1 MNQREIREF
10 GEWLQGIYGWRDA
23 YRIVQSLENSIRFKR
38 GEEISATLETN
49 QYWQAYQRVLAE
61 EERVAVSPTAEEL
74 AAFPKEKYVEFR
86 QKELLGATRPSY
98 AAREGSKWKRREV
111 DPETGFPLREEDKFW
126 EQVPIEDE
134 EGLATPNIEVINGF
148 NVIVRRDGDGNII
161 NMQVISP
168 VDEGG
173 PTAFQ
178 EMQFDLRKEELAFE
192 RQRTIEDEKERQAA
206 AFGRRVATPQDFSEK
221 IRQIQS
227 LAFEDAKAE
236 LLFNI
241 GEGPRNQFIRARL
254 NLEINPFIKPPR
266 LTPSEE
272 MAGLDAEEKR
282 YRKMLEDTKARED
295 LSDPVIQSQVSTLT
309 SILRNLGEQRV
320 EVSRGI
326 LAPFE
331 EGAELTGT
339 SPGAFRA
346 TAIRFAQN
354 PNSQEFANLSSEEN
368 IALFGAGESA
378 GFFDEAAPAK
388 EKTGIAPPS
397 IIQQFVP
404 ELKGQKFIPGTGTTP
419 GTIPKFPAALSGQ
432 QFGRLTPTQLET
444 IRGFQEFAGQLPV
457 DFEFQTAATIPKR
470 PTLGKR
476 QRPAFQVA

>member
-1 MNQREIREF
+1 MADHSDFIQFRNWAFQGGAQIEDIAELQSVPPLSGSPLLELYNQ
-10 GEWLQGIYGWRDA
+10 WVGIGKPSAPDLGISVKLLTQAGQPISRRD
-23 YRIVQSLENSIRFKR
+23 
-38 GEEISATLETN
+38 G
-49 QYWQAYQRVLAE
+49 QRVIPPSPFPATASVTGAQPPFRQLAPTATPPAPIGVPGVPAE
-61 EERVAVSPTAEEL
+61 EDGRGTVT
-74 AAFPKEKYVEFR
+74 
-86 QKELLGATRPSY
+86 
-98 AAREGSKWKRREV
+98 
-111 DPETGFPLREEDKFW
+111 
-126 EQVPIEDE
+126 
-134 EGLATPNIEVINGF
+134 IEVINGF
-148 NVIVRRDGDGNII
+148 NVIVRRDSDGNII
-161 NMQVISP
+161 DMQVISP
-168 VDEGG
+168 VGEGG

-178 EMQFDLRKEELAFE
+178 EAQLGQRREELAFE
-192 RQRTIEDEKERQAA
+192 RQRIIEGQRERQAA

-241 GEGPRNQFIRARL
+241 GEGPRNQFIRERL
-254 NLEINPFIKPPR
+254 KLEINPFIKPP
-266 LTPSEE
+266 
-272 MAGLDAEEKR
+272 GLSPRDQIAEIDFEEKR
-282 YRKMLEDTKARED
+282 YKTILEDIQKSAADPNTPYNLNDPTIQGQVKTLND
-295 LSDPVIQSQVSTLT
+295 ILSSLA
-309 SILRNLGEQRV
+309 EQRT
-320 EVSRGI
+320 EVTQEI
-326 LAPFE
+326 LSPFE
-331 EGAELTGT
+331 KGAELTGT

-346 TAIRFAQN
+346 RAIKFARN

-378 GFFDEAAPAK
+378 GFFDETQVK

-444 IRGFQEFAGQLPV
+444 IRGFQEFAGQTPA